1 VRLGRR
7 CVVMRSTPN
16 KRMNTDPQQQC
27 CAPLLWAG
35 YAQRYAASGR
45 CVVFVQRRLVSA
57 KRRRSHHP
65 LNCQ

>member
-1 VRLGRR
+1 MRLGRR

-35 YAQRYAASGR
+35 YAQRWTSSVTARVTIVGFNGECCESR
-45 CVVFVQRRLVSA
+45 
-57 KRRRSHHP
+57 
-65 LNCQ
+65 